1 MTFRFPSGYGEVGM
15 NYGDFLNLVKNRRS
29 MRSFKPDQ
37 VSDEDIDKILEAARW
52 APSGMNFQPWEFIV
66 VKDREKIHSILR
78 LRTMRPPGHR
88 PENMRRWLSNALG
101 RGKVRPVAP
110 VLIVVCGDTRRMI
123 NLPGQGY
130 EMVDSKISLK
140 EGTGLDQR
148 SIFVSS
154 LSNAFLLALLA
165 AESIGLAAQYV
176 TFTTLPHI
184 QDKIKEI
191 LDLPDYLEIYETMA
205 LGYRAYEPGPKY
217 VRPLQDMV
225 HHEKFDISKSMTDGE
240 LLERAKSRADLQGI
254 S

>member
-1 MTFRFPSGYGEVGM
+1 M
-15 NYGDFLNLVKNRRS
+15 NYNDFLNLVKERRS
-29 MRSFKPDQ
+29 IRSFKPDQ

-52 APSGMNFQPWEFIV
+52 APSGMNFQPWEFVV

-78 LRTMRPPGHR
+78 LRTMRPPGQR
-88 PENMRRWLSNALG
+88 QESVRRWLSNTL
-101 RGKVRPVAP
+101 RMGKIRPIAP
-110 VLIVVCGDTRRMI
+110 ALIVVCGDTRRMI

-130 EMVDSKISLK
+130 EVVDSKISLK
-140 EGTGLDQR
+140 EGKGLDQR
-148 SIFVSS
+148 GIFVSS

-165 AESIGLAAQYV
+165 AQSIGLAAQYV
-176 TFTTLPHI
+176 TFTTLPHV

-205 LGYRAYEPGPKY
+205 LGYPAYEPNPKY

-225 HHEKFDISKSMTDGE
+225 HHEKFDTSRSLTDGE
-240 LLERAKSRADLQGI
+240 LLERAKSQADLQGI

>member
-1 MTFRFPSGYGEVGM
+1 MAFSFSSDYGEAGM
-15 NYGDFLNLVKNRRS
+15 KYCDFLNLVKARRS
-29 MRSFKPDQ
+29 MRSFKSDQ

-66 VKDREKIHSILR
+66 LKDREKIHSILR
-78 LRTMRPPGHR
+78 LRTMRPPGER
-88 PENMRRWLSNALG
+88 QENMRRWLSNTL
-101 RGKVRPVAP
+101 RMGKVRPIAP

-130 EMVDSKISLK
+130 EVVDSKISLK
-140 EGTGLDQR
+140 EGKGLDQH

-165 AESIGLAAQYV
+165 AQSIGLAAQYV
-176 TFTTLPHI
+176 TFTTLPHV

-205 LGYRAYEPGPKY
+205 LGYPAYEPNPKY
-217 VRPLQDMV
+217 VRPLKDMV
-225 HHEKFDISKSMTDGE
+225 HHEKFDTSRSLTDGE